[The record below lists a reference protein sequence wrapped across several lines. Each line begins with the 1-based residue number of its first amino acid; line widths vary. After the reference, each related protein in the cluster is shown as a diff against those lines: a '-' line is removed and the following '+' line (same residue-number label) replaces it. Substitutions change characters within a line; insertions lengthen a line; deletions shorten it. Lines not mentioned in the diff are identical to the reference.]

1 MNHPTDS
8 KFRNQNSNSSSPS
21 PNSHSRSR
29 SNSLSPRRE
38 PDQKKESNDKSH
50 NKYHNTHNKIN
61 VDDEGKLYLAN
72 IPLNFSQQK
81 IRQEFEKYGKVLELK
96 LRKKTEVQNPYY
108 FGYIKFCRKADSELA
123 LNNIT
128 KIYNWTVAPFNT
140 KDKNANKERNL
151 NNLNNNISNLNNL
164 NNLNF
169 NPNASLLQNEEKN
182 NNINGGIKVREILVG
197 NLPLSTSQTDLYKEF
212 FIFGEISKIDLKPL
226 DNQNQSY
233 AYIKFRLINSALKA
247 LEQNDK
253 MNYKGNILNITL
265 SNVNQRRDIKGNESR
280 YELNETNCKLIVV
293 CLTKNKNLENN
304 INETFVLNI
313 FEKYGDIKYVLIKNI
328 NNRIHIFAEYYKPE
342 HAALAIDQLNKNIEM
357 KKLFG
362 DENCEIDFYFRNKWN
377 EINPCFNELNN
388 NMPNSENN
396 SNNFQNCNNNVNNV
410 NNIMNNKNMMMP
422 KMGMTPTL
430 LLQFM
435 QQQQNLL
442 NKQLNN
448 NINNK
453 PQLNDINQINNL
465 NLSNNLINAN
475 NIQPNPIQPNI
486 NMPYPYNP
494 RFPYF
499 PGFNLPQNSRNF
511 PPTQNPSIK
520 NLQILQALC
529 NKAKMNLN
537 NPNAN
542 MNAMNNLMPNY
553 MNANININNNL
564 NLKNNININNNIN
577 NNMNKNNNNKANE
590 VNVKDILSQLMTD
603 KNNQKHNNSNNNSD
617 SDNCSVNGSHQST
630 EEMEYEKDYSLEGE
644 NLQIIWNGYLTKNGK
659 DRINVDMY
667 KIRGNIDDT
676 YFKEITLNVVNRIQY
691 EEVMKKRE
699 LGLVA
704 ISPQSI
710 TQKENFDSFSNYLQE
725 KQRCG
730 VINLSDNKYTLYIVS
745 PCEFSKQFYVNP
757 KKHLLGIL
765 VDANIDP
772 SRTDTPIPPPVI
784 SLTEKRRLLSK
795 NRKNDN
801 AKKEKDSEQDK
812 FKKLQQELKNNLD
825 EDKIKNVEELI
836 KQNPDFKSIIAKL
849 SNS

>member
-1 MNHPTDS
+1 
-8 KFRNQNSNSSSPS
+8 
-21 PNSHSRSR
+21 
-29 SNSLSPRRE
+29 
-38 PDQKKESNDKSH
+38 
-50 NKYHNTHNKIN
+50 
-61 VDDEGKLYLAN
+61 
-72 IPLNFSQQK
+72 
-81 IRQEFEKYGKVLELK
+81 
-96 LRKKTEVQNPYY
+96 
-108 FGYIKFCRKADSELA
+108 
-123 LNNIT
+123 
-128 KIYNWTVAPFNT
+128 
-140 KDKNANKERNL
+140 
-151 NNLNNNISNLNNL
+151 
-164 NNLNF
+164 
-169 NPNASLLQNEEKN
+169 
-182 NNINGGIKVREILVG
+182 
-197 NLPLSTSQTDLYKEF
+197 
-212 FIFGEISKIDLKPL
+212 
-226 DNQNQSY
+226 
-233 AYIKFRLINSALKA
+233 
-247 LEQNDK
+247 
-253 MNYKGNILNITL
+253 
-265 SNVNQRRDIKGNESR
+265 
-280 YELNETNCKLIVV
+280 
-293 CLTKNKNLENN
+293 
-304 INETFVLNI
+304 
-313 FEKYGDIKYVLIKNI
+313 
-328 NNRIHIFAEYYKPE
+328 
-342 HAALAIDQLNKNIEM
+342 M

-388 NMPNSENN
+388 MMPNSENN
-396 SNNFQNCNNNVNNV
+396 SNNFKNCNNNVNNV

-453 PQLNDINQINNL
+453 PQLNDKNQINNL

>member
-1 MNHPTDS
+1 MNHPIDFKS
-8 KFRNQNSNSSSPS
+8 RNQNSNSSSPS

-29 SNSLSPRRE
+29 SNSLSPKRE
-38 PDQKKESNDKSH
+38 QDPKKETFDKSH
-50 NKYHNTHNKIN
+50 NKYHNTHNRIN
-61 VDDEGKLYLAN
+61 TDDEGKLYLAN

-108 FGYIKFCRKADSELA
+108 FGYIKFGRKADSELA

-151 NNLNNNISNLNNL
+151 NNLNNISNLNNL

-169 NPNASLLQNEEKN
+169 NPNASLFQNEEKN
-182 NNINGGIKVREILVG
+182 NNINGGIKVREILVN
-197 NLPLSTSQTDLYKEF
+197 NLPLSTNQTDLYKEF
-212 FIFGEISKIDLKPL
+212 FIFGEISKIDLKPME
-226 DNQNQSY
+226 NQNHSY

-293 CLTKNKNLENN
+293 CLTKNKNLANT
-304 INETFVLNI
+304 INENFVLNI
-313 FEKYGDIKYVLIKNI
+313 FVKYGDIKYVLIKNI

-342 HAALAIDQLNKNIEM
+342 HAAMAIDELNKNVEI

-362 DENCEIDFYFRNKWN
+362 DENCEIDFYFKNKWN
-377 EINPCFNELNN
+377 EINPCSNELNN
-388 NMPNSENN
+388 IIPNSENN
-396 SNNFQNCNNNVNNV
+396 LNNFQNCNNNINNV
-410 NNIMNNKNMMMP
+410 NNLMNNKNLMMP
-422 KMGMTPTL
+422 KMGMPTQAL
-430 LLQFM
+430 LYQLM
-435 QQQQNLL
+435 QQNLL

-475 NIQPNPIQPNI
+475 NIPTNPIHPNI
-486 NMPYPYNP
+486 NMPFPYNT
-494 RFPYF
+494 RLPYF

-511 PPTQNPSIK
+511 PQTQNPSIQ

-529 NKAKMNLN
+529 NKTKMNLN
-537 NPNAN
+537 TPNNPN
-542 MNAMNNLMPNY
+542 MNTINNLIPNY

-564 NLKNNININNNIN
+564 NLKSNININNN
-577 NNMNKNNNNKANE
+577 NNNKSND
-590 VNVKDILSQLMTD
+590 VKDILSQLMTD
-603 KNNQKHNNSNNNSD
+603 KNNQKNNCNNSNNNSD

-676 YFKEITLNVVNRIQY
+676 YFKEITLNVTNRIQY

-730 VINLSDNKYTLYIVS
+730 VISLCDNKYTLYIVS

-765 VDANIDP
+765 VDTNIDP
-772 SRTDTPIPPPVI
+772 TRAHTPIPPPVI
-784 SLTEKRRLLSK
+784 SLTEKKRLLSR

-801 AKKEKDSEQDK
+801 ARKEKESEQDK
-812 FKKLQQELKNNLD
+812 IKKLQQELNLD
-825 EDKIKNVEELI
+825 EDKLKNVEELI
-836 KQNPDFKSIIAKL
+836 KQNPDFKSIFDKL
-849 SNS
+849 GNS

>member
-1 MNHPTDS
+1 MNHPIDS
-8 KFRNQNSNSSSPS
+8 RHRNPKSNSSSPS
-21 PNSHSRSR
+21 PSAHSRSR

-38 PDQKKESNDKSH
+38 HSPIIDSTDKSH
-50 NKYHNTHNKIN
+50 NKHHNNN
-61 VDDEGKLYLAN
+61 NQDEGKLYLAN
-72 IPLNFSQQK
+72 IPTNFSQQK
-81 IRQEFEKYGKVLELK
+81 IRQEFENYGKVLELK
-96 LRKKTEVQNPYY
+96 LRQKLDVPNPYY
-108 FGYIKFCRKADSELA
+108 FGYIKFARKYDSELA

-128 KIYNWTVAPFNT
+128 KKYNWTVAPFNT

-212 FIFGEISKIDLKPL
+212 FIFGEISKIDLKPM
-226 DNQNQSY
+226 DNQSY

-253 MNYKGNILNITL
+253 MNYKGNILNISL

-293 CLTKNKNLENN
+293 CLSKNKTLVNS
-304 INETFVLNI
+304 INENFVLNI

-342 HAALAIDQLNKNIEM
+342 HATLAIDELNKNGEI
-357 KKLFG
+357 KKLLG
-362 DENCEIDFYFRNKWN
+362 DENCEIDFYFKNKWN
-377 EINPCFNELNN
+377 EINPCSNELNN
-388 NMPNSENN
+388 TIPNSENN

-410 NNIMNNKNMMMP
+410 NNAFFNNLMNNKNLMMP
-422 KMGMTPTL
+422 NIGMTNPIL
-430 LLQFM
+430 LCQLM
-435 QQQQNLL
+435 KQQQNLL

-453 PQLNDINQINNL
+453 PQLNDLNQINNI
-465 NLSNNLINAN
+465 NLTNNLINAN
-475 NIQPNPIQPNI
+475 NNPNNPIQPNI
-486 NMPYPYNP
+486 NMSFPFNGPI
-494 RFPYF
+494 PYF
-499 PGFNLPQNSRNF
+499 PGFNIQQQQSRNNPPQNAF
-511 PPTQNPSIK
+511 PQSQNPHIQ
-520 NLQILQALC
+520 NLQRLQALY
-529 NKAKMNLN
+529 NQRKMNLN
-537 NPNAN
+537 NQNTP
-542 MNAMNNLMPNY
+542 MNNIMPNY
-553 MNANININNNL
+553 MNSNVNINNNL
-564 NLKNNININNNIN
+564 NLKNNTNNNTKANDVKVNDLLKQIMTEKN
-577 NNMNKNNNNKANE
+577 THKNNNN
-590 VNVKDILSQLMTD
+590 S
-603 KNNQKHNNSNNNSD
+603 SNNNSD

-676 YFKEITLNVVNRIQY
+676 YFKEITLNVINRIQY

-765 VDANIDP
+765 VDTINDP
-772 SRTDTPIPPPVI
+772 TRAKTPIPPPVI

-795 NRKNDN
+795 NKKNDN
-801 AKKEKDSEQDK
+801 GKKEKESEQDK
-812 FKKLQQELKNNLD
+812 INKLQQELKKIGNNSD

-836 KQNPDFKSIIAKL
+836 KKNPDFKKIFDKL
-849 SNS
+849 GNS